1 MKRWGRRNRVSLSLP
16 RRPAPPAP
24 LEGRDGKDE
33 ERGRGNKDEFGFE
46 WKALSLMESCLHDNG
61 IVFL

>member
-1 MKRWGRRNRVSLSLP
+1 VSLSLP